1 VNPITGASTGVLI
14 CGRAILWLRL
24 ALTLNL
30 VSFIVIVT
38 GGVVV
43 VVIGCGVHVV
53 IMIGRWL
60 FFVVVVVGEAVVIRR
75 RRGVGRRTRGTHIAV
90 MVVAVVAVVVVLVN
104 VVVEHGHE
112 LLIVEPVE
120 VMVSDA
126 GGRYLEES
134 D

>member
-1 VNPITGASTGVLI
+1 
-14 CGRAILWLRL
+14 
-24 ALTLNL
+24 
-30 VSFIVIVT
+30 
-38 GGVVV
+38 
-43 VVIGCGVHVV
+43 
-53 IMIGRWL
+53 MIGRWW
-60 FFVVVVVGEAVVIRR
+60 FFVVVVVGEAVVIRG
-75 RRGVGRRTRGTHIAV
+75 RRGVGRRTRGTHITV
-90 MVVAVVAVVVVLVN
+90 TIVAVVVVLVN